1 MVGAVSLS
9 PIADD
14 TRHFA
19 GAPGAVQDPVCGMSV
34 DPPTAKHRA
43 EHAGHSYFF
52 CSSRCRERF
61 TAEPA
66 RYLAPAE
73 VSPPTPAG
81 AGLWTCPMHQQIVR
95 DAPGPCP
102 ICGMAL
108 EPLVPASGET
118 ANPELRDMT
127 RRFWVGVALSL
138 PLLALVMA
146 DHLAKPTLDALIAPR
161 RAVWIQLILAT
172 PAVLWGGWPF
182 FRRGWASLVNRRL
195 NMFTLIALGTGVAYF
210 YSLVAALAPGI
221 FPQSFRT
228 PDGEVALYFEAAAVV
243 VTLVLLGQVLELRAR
258 SQTNSAIR
266 ALLDLAPKHARLVRD
281 DGSEADLALEAVVPG
296 NRLRVRPGEKVPV
309 DGVVL
314 EGHSAVDESM
324 ITGEA
329 IPAERAPG
337 DRVTGATVNATGSF
351 VMRAERV
358 GSDTLLAQIV
368 HMVGEAQRS
377 RAPIQ
382 SLVDTI

>member
-1 MVGAVSLS
+1 MSGHGS
-9 PIADD
+9 P
-14 TRHFA
+14 
-19 GAPGAVQDPVCGMSV
+19 
-34 DPPTAKHRA
+34 
-43 EHAGHSYFF
+43 
-52 CSSRCRERF
+52 
-61 TAEPA
+61 PA
-66 RYLAPAE
+66 RPA
-73 VSPPTPAG
+73 AG
-81 AGLWTCPMHQQIVR
+81 EALWTCPMHPQIVR
-95 DAPGPCP
+95 DAPGSCP

-108 EPLVPASGET
+108 EALVPAAGDA

-138 PLLALVMA
+138 PLLVMVMA
-146 DHLAKPTLDALIAPR
+146 DHLAEPALDALIAPR

-210 YSLVAALAPGI
+210 YSLVAALVPGI
-221 FPQSFRT
+221 FPNSFRT
-228 PDGEVALYFEAAAVV
+228 PEGGVPLYFEAAAVI

-258 SQTNSAIR
+258 SRTNRAIR

-281 DGSEADLALEAVVPG
+281 DGSEADVALEAVVPG

-314 EGHSAVDESM
+314 DGHSAVDESM
-324 ITGEA
+324 ITGEP
-329 IPAERAPG
+329 IPVEKVPG
-337 DRVTGATVNATGSF
+337 DKVTGATVNTTGSF

-368 HMVGEAQRS
+368 HMVAEAQRS
-377 RAPIQ
+377 RADPEPRRP
-382 SLVDTI
+382 